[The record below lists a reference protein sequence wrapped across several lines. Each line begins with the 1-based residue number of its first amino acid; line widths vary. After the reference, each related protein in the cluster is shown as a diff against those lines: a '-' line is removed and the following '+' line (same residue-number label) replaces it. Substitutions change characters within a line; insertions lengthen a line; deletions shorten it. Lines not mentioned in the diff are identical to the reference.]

1 MAMSQILVPAEQW
14 ETMASANSCQIAAEQ
29 QCACEGS
36 GHKPVPVRTAEYGG
50 YLYTAFAT
58 IYGPYG
64 AARKPCVEAYRLLP
78 RSMYSGET
86 TSVYHDAEAI
96 RSGLRERGDHT
107 GLIVSVRGNKMVCAD
122 KVWFLMDLP
131 GTRPLSQAEAESY
144 DEWQRDYGWR
154 AGWFNGALPEWFSL
168 NRHPVARY
176 RGHATIGNNRAALF
190 WKLGGAIQELS
201 IADDVALFA
210 PERRAVAV
218 GEPEGQL
225 ALF

>member
-1 MAMSQILVPAEQW
+1 MSQILVPAEQW
-14 ETMASANSCQIAAEQ
+14 ETMASANSCQIAADQ

-36 GHKPVPVRTAEYGG
+36 GHKLVPVRTAEYGG

-64 AARKPCVEAYRLLP
+64 VARKPCVEAYRLLP

-96 RSGLRERGDHT
+96 RSGLRDRGDHT

-122 KVWFLMDLP
+122 KVRFLMDLP
-131 GTRPLSQAEAESY
+131 GTRPLSQTEAESY
-144 DEWQRDYGWR
+144 DERQRDYGWR
-154 AGWFNGALPEWFSL
+154 AGWFKGALPEWFSL
-168 NRHPVARY
+168 KGHPVARY
-176 RGHATIGNNRAALF
+176 RGHATIGNNHASLF
-190 WKLGGAIQELS
+190 WMLGGAIQELS

-210 PERRAVAV
+210 PERWTVAV

>member
-1 MAMSQILVPAEQW
+1 MNQILVQAEQW
-14 ETMASANSCQIAAEQ
+14 ETMASVNSCQIAAEQ

-36 GHKPVPVRTAEYGG
+36 GLKPVPVRTAEYGG

-58 IYGPYG
+58 IYGSYG
-64 AARKPCVEAYRLLP
+64 AARKPCVEAYRMLL
-78 RSMYSGET
+78 RSMYSGEA
-86 TSVYHDAEAI
+86 TSVYHDEVAI

-107 GLIVSVRGNKMVCAD
+107 GLIVSVRGNKMVCAENMR
-122 KVWFLMDLP
+122 FLMDLP
-131 GTRPLSQAEAESY
+131 GTRPLSQSEAESY
-144 DEWQRDYGWR
+144 DERQRDYGWR
-154 AGWFNGALPEWFSL
+154 AGWFKGALPEWFSL
-168 NRHPVARY
+168 KGHPVARY
-176 RGHATIGNNRAALF
+176 RGHATICNNHASLF

>member
-1 MAMSQILVPAEQW
+1 MNQILIPAEQW

-36 GHKPVPVRTAEYGG
+36 GLKPVPVRTAEYGG
-50 YLYTAFAT
+50 YLYTAFSAT
-58 IYGPYG
+58 YGPYG
-64 AARKPCVEAYRLLP
+64 AARQPCVEAYRLLP

-96 RSGLRERGDHT
+96 RSRLRERGDHT
-107 GLIVSVRGNKMVCAD
+107 GLIVSVRGAKMVCAD
-122 KVWFLMDLP
+122 KVRFLMDLP
-131 GTRPLSQAEAESY
+131 GTRPLSQVEAVAF
-144 DEWQRDYGWR
+144 DERERVFGWR
-154 AGWFNGALPEWFSL
+154 SGWFKGALPEWFSL
-168 NRHPVARY
+168 KGHPVARY
-176 RGHATIGNNRAALF
+176 TGHRTLGNNHEALF

-210 PERRAVAV
+210 LERRAVAAD
-218 GEPEGQL
+218 EPEGQL

>member
-1 MAMSQILVPAEQW
+1 MNPILVPAEQW

-36 GHKPVPVRTAEYGG
+36 GLKPVPVRTAEYGG

-86 TSVYHDAEAI
+86 TSVYHDEGTI

-122 KVWFLMDLP
+122 KVRFLMDLP
-131 GTRPLSQAEAESY
+131 GTRPLSQVEAVAF
-144 DEWQRDYGWR
+144 DERERVFGWR
-154 AGWFNGALPEWFSL
+154 SGWFKAAMPEWFSL
-168 NRHPVARY
+168 KGHPVARY
-176 RGHATIGNNRAALF
+176 TGHRTLGNNHAVLF
-190 WKLGGAIQELS
+190 WRLGGTIQELS
-201 IADDVALFA
+201 IAHDVALSATLQQGNAAF
-210 PERRAVAV
+210 EM
-218 GEPEGQL
+218 EGQL